1 MMVNGKKILWIIVA
15 LLLVITVGI
24 LNIIYG
30 NIGFGTSLI
39 VIMIA
44 VAIARYYKEKRTAQ
58 LIAKGVNPQDERI
71 HFISGLASRT
81 TLSISIILGVI
92 IMLLGSIGPKTFVN
106 PYDFLGYCIS
116 IVLLIYI
123 ATFYYYNKKY

>member
-1 MMVNGKKILWIIVA
+1 MVVNSKKFLLIIVTM
-15 LLLVITVGI
+15 LLVITVGI

-30 NIGFGTSLI
+30 NVGFGTALI
-39 VIMIA
+39 VIILA
-44 VAIARYYKEKRTAQ
+44 VSIARFLKEKRTAE
-58 LIAKGVNPQDERI
+58 LIAKGINPKDERSY
-71 HFISGLASRT
+71 FISGLASRT

-116 IVLLIYI
+116 VVLLIYI